1 MFVLDETAPG
11 VEHVGDSTFYPLPE
25 GYEDATVVTAEVA
38 ADLGVDSVGAISNQE
53 AKALRRSLADNP
65 KVQVSTTEDDAAARL
80 EMSSPLTDAS
90 ISATAWTSFFVPP
103 GGAYGLWAQRN
114 TAVFP
119 IGDIRQPYTWQMHP
133 ASNAQVCGQGIGWYR
148 GYNGGSFGTWSA
160 AYNLGCGAT
169 GTGTVVWD
177 NVIAYPKF
185 RAKASYTLIS
195 GQGKFI

>member
-1 MFVLDETAPG
+1 MNSRTSTLASAGILGLLLPALFTPGAVAASPGDVGSEPAAADVFVLDETAPG

-38 ADLGVDSVGAISNQE
+38 ADLGVDSVGAISNKE

-148 GYNGGSFGTWSA
+148 GYNGGG
-160 AYNLGCGAT
+160 
-169 GTGTVVWD
+169 
-177 NVIAYPKF
+177 
-185 RAKASYTLIS
+185 R
-195 GQGKFI
+195 